1 MRSRIPWVPLLVCIL
16 SAVTLSASTIK
27 DVKLADGHEADNTIG
42 SPLFDTSGIG
52 ALKIGAIESAYD
64 KKAKIVRA
72 GGGFMTKGP
81 KYDLDPGVDLSGLL
95 SESLRAEAQAMGF
108 KVTQGDDADWVVTGA
123 LKEIYLDS
131 RQVPYGAT
139 QFWGY
144 MLVDLQVK
152 KKGAEPKAV
161 TMRAHKY
168 YAAYNAGMGR
178 KDEATEGLQQLL
190 VEGSQELVARLNRA
204 FFKAPP
210 TAAMVKL
217 AGSLTAGKDNDVHV
231 VGLSGATAAVPV
243 LMKLIPAASDNERNR
258 ADLIGALGRIGAPEA
273 VSFLAGR
280 FAKEEDDGRWETLK
294 AMDYIGGDEAK
305 AVLTQGTKDK
315 NDACKRLASRILES
329 SK

>member
-1 MRSRIPWVPLLVCIL
+1 VPLLALTL
-16 SAVTLSASTIK
+16 SAGSLSASTIK

-42 SPLFDTSGIG
+42 APLYDAAG
-52 ALKIGAIESAYD
+52 AGTLKIGAIESAYD

-95 SESLRAEAQAMGF
+95 TESLRAEAQAMGF
-108 KVTQGDDADWVVTGA
+108 KVTQGNDADWEVSGS
-123 LKEIYLDS
+123 LKDIYLDS

-144 MLVDLQVK
+144 LLVDLQVK
-152 KKGAEPKAV
+152 KKGAAP
-161 TMRAHKY
+161 TPITLRAHKY
-168 YAAYNAGMGR
+168 YASFNAGMGR

-190 VEGSQELVARLNRA
+190 VEGAQELIARLNRA
-204 FFKAPP
+204 YFKAPP
-210 TAAMVKL
+210 TAAMIKL

-243 LMKLIPAASDNERNR
+243 LMKLIPAAADNERNR
-258 ADLIGALGRIGAPEA
+258 ADLIGALGRIGSPEA
-273 VSFLAGR
+273 VPFLAGR

-315 NDACKRLASRILES
+315 NDACKRLAGRILET